1 MPPGSPS
8 QIFTRHDRIFER
20 NRFVYPVIS
29 RRSGGLSI
37 GINLNPDKI
46 CNFGCIYCQVDRKL
60 PGSTRF
66 VDLEQLRRELAE
78 LLQAAVRGD
87 LIRHPLFA
95 NVPPGQ
101 QRLKDLAFSGDGEPT
116 SHRNFDEVV
125 AACAEI
131 KRLLAP
137 EGVKMVLITNASLLD
152 RPHVVRALE
161 ILDRHQGEIWAKL
174 DAGTEAYFRRVNQSR
189 FTLQRIV
196 DNIAQTAQRRPI
208 VIQSLFFRLEGE
220 PPGPAEL
227 EAYCDR
233 LQTILAAGG
242 QLKAVQVYTV
252 ARPPAEP
259 MVGALRDREVDA
271 IAARVRQ
278 CTGIPTVAY
287 YGCEFP

>member
-66 VDLEQLRRELAE
+66 VDLEPLRRELAE
-78 LLQAAVRGD
+78 LLEAAVCGA
-87 LIRHPLFA
+87 LTRHPLFA
-95 NVPPGQ
+95 NVPPEQ

-125 AACAEI
+125 AACADI
-131 KRLLAP
+131 KHRLAP
-137 EGVKMVLITNASLLD
+137 ESVKMVLITNASLLD

-161 ILDRHQGEIWAKL
+161 ILDRNQGEIWAKL
-174 DAGTEAYFRRVNQSR
+174 DAGTETFFRRVNQSR

-196 DNIAQTAQRRPI
+196 DNLAQTAQRRPI
-208 VIQSLFFRLEGE
+208 VIQSLFFRIEGE
-220 PPGPAEL
+220 PPESAEL
-227 EAYCDR
+227 DAYCDR
-233 LQTILAAGG
+233 LRAILAAGG

-252 ARPPAEP
+252 ARRPAEP
-259 MVGALRDREVDA
+259 EVGALRDREVDA
-271 IAARVRQ
+271 IAAQVRER
-278 CTGIPTVAY
+278 TGIRTVAY
-287 YGCEFP
+287 YGCDFP